1 MHWLMDSIRFSDFVL
16 HRRTRQ
22 LTRASLVLSIGARAF
37 DLLHLLIVNS
47 DRVVGRDEIMS
58 TVWPDAVV
66 GGNNLNV
73 QVANLRRLLGV

>member
-1 MHWLMDSIRFSDFVL
+1 M
-16 HRRTRQ
+16 
-22 LTRASLVLSIGARAF
+22 VLSIGARAF